1 MASYTIIDFT
11 RRGDQVALVLEAV
24 DDEAII
30 ASSRKALSK
39 GTTSFAVA
47 QGRDPGPPLHRRLGS
62 RNRWPPSLVC
72 EGRRGW
78 AMSTVRSRLS
88 HTGERALHSADAG
101 GRVEPI
107 RAGRHNAPMPQYA
120 SPTTP
125 G

>member
-47 QGRDPGPPLHRRLGS
+47 QGRDPASASSASGIAEQMAAQSGVRRTPRLGNEY
-62 RNRWPPSLVC
+62 RPQPP
-72 EGRRGW
+72 EPHW
-78 AMSTVRSRLS
+78 
-88 HTGERALHSADAG
+88 RASATFG
-101 GRVEPI
+101 
-107 RAGRHNAPMPQYA
+107 
-120 SPTTP
+120 
-125 G
+125 